1 LSKLKELETSSEENG
16 KIGIEVIE
24 KSKENLEQLRVTIEQ
39 QIKKLQNN
47 FPSE

>member
-1 LSKLKELETSSEENG
+1 LETSSQENG

-24 KSKENLEQLRVTIEQ
+24 KSRKNLEQLKTSIENE
-39 QIKKLQNN
+39 IKKLQNN